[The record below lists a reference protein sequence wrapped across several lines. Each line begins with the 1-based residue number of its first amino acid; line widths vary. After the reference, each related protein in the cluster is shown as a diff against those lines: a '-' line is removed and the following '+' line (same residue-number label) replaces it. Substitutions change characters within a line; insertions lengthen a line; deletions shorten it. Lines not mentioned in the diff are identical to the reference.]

1 MYTYICKTESLFCI
15 VEINITMST
24 KIKRKEKEA
33 RKKEED
39 DDTSWKS
46 EMVWVSKITWLK

>member
-15 VEINITMST
+15 VEINITMSY
-24 KIKRKEKEA
+24 KIKRKEKKA

-39 DDTSWKS
+39 DDTKRKS
-46 EMVWVSKITWLK
+46 EMV